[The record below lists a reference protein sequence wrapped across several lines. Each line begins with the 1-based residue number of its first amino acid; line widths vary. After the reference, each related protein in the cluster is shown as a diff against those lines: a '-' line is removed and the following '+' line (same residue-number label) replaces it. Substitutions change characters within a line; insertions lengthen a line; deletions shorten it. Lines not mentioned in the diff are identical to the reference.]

1 MTATVTDDPLFQ
13 YTDDIAPRPIPDA
26 LLAARLDVLAAVHD
40 LATIPDADME
50 KPWAW
55 KGDSEIELRYAFYRI
70 SEEFERA
77 GIDAAAALRKAGAD
91 RGRAADLIAPGTAAQ
106 WDLHGLLLLLPD
118 AAWDA
123 KPGGEEWTVRETL
136 GHIIGSQRAY
146 AAVTAWWQAQGLPVD
161 SSLPTARPNHIYDVL
176 PSDEDE
182 GAGTPAE
189 VLERLV
195 DVFDQS
201 TERLAGLPPDRLA
214 YGTRWVGF
222 ALDIGFRLGRW
233 SSHVREHTIQ
243 VEKTLV
249 MIGHT
254 STEVDRLIRLILAE
268 WGRAEAVVYGSADGG
283 EAIAVLAAAASRA
296 RVIASEVAQAGPAPS

>member
-1 MTATVTDDPLFQ
+1 
-13 YTDDIAPRPIPDA
+13 
-26 LLAARLDVLAAVHD
+26 
-40 LATIPDADME
+40 ME

-55 KGDSEIELRYAFYRI
+55 KGDSEYEVRYAFYRI

-91 RGRAADLIAPGTAAQ
+91 RGRAADLIAAATAAQ
-106 WDLHGLLLLLPD
+106 WDLHGLLLQLPD

-123 KPGGEEWTVRETL
+123 RPGGEEWTVRETV
-136 GHIIGSQRAY
+136 GHIIGSQRGY
-146 AAVTAWWQAQGLPVD
+146 AAVTAWWQAQALPLSPD
-161 SSLPTARPNHIYDVL
+161 LPTARPDHIYEVL
-176 PSDEDE
+176 PDDEEE

-189 VLERLV
+189 VLDRLV
-195 DVFDQS
+195 QVLDQS

-233 SSHVREHTIQ
+233 SSHTREHTVQ
-243 VEKTLV
+243 VEKTLA
-249 MIGHT
+249 MLGHMP
-254 STEVDRLIRLILAE
+254 TEVDRLIRLILAE

-283 EAIAVLAAAASRA
+283 DPLTVLAKAAAAA
-296 RVIASEVAQAGPAPS
+296 RVTAAEIARGD